1 MMNSKIAALYKKFLK
16 GELSPEENAIFL
28 DLLTSCDRD
37 ELPDVEEVV
46 SLDNRDCELNKTT
59 SEDIFFTITGSS
71 LTPRLIPIWKRRWS
85 VISAAACLLLIGLA
99 GLFQFKFKGQ
109 KEINKVSAIVH
120 FSNPTKFVKQLVLP
134 DGTHVSLRQGAHIE
148 LLSDFDT
155 DSLRRIKLSG
165 EAFFEVAKNAE
176 QPFVIASSGD
186 FDVRVLGTAFNLNCS
201 EGRSSLVLSHG
212 KVRVSRAGQYSFVTP
227 GQKVA
232 YDMRQRQ
239 FNVAKADTSIAS
251 NWKSDLLSFNQVP
264 LMQIVADLNNLYP
277 DSHLEL
283 IDSFR
288 TESYTGYLPASDL
301 EKSLKMLNTAFNQT
315 IIYKK

>member
-16 GELSPEENAIFL
+16 GELSPEETTIFL
-28 DLLTSCDRD
+28 DLLTSCERG

-46 SLDNRDCELNKTT
+46 ALDERDCELNKTI
-59 SEDIFFTITGSS
+59 SEDIFFTITG
-71 LTPRLIPIWKRRWS
+71 TPLSTPIVPIWKRRWS
-85 VISAAACLLLIGLA
+85 IISAAAGLLLIGLA
-99 GLFQFKFKGQ
+99 FLFQFKFREQDGNEAH
-109 KEINKVSAIVH
+109 EIAH
-120 FSNPTKFVKQLVLP
+120 YSNPTKFVKQLVLP

-165 EAFFEVAKNAE
+165 EAFFEVARNPE

-201 EGRSSLVLSHG
+201 EGRSSLVLNHG
-212 KVRVSRAGQYSFVTP
+212 KVRVSRGGQYSFVKP

-232 YDMRQRQ
+232 YDNQHKQ
-239 FNVAKADTSIAS
+239 FDVAKADTSTAS

-264 LMQIVADLNNLYP
+264 LTQIVADLNNLYP

-315 IIYKK
+315 IIHKK

>member
-1 MMNSKIAALYKKFLK
+1 MMNSKIAALYKKFLAD
-16 GELSPEENAIFL
+16 ELSPKENTIFL
-28 DLLTSCDRD
+28 DLLTSFERD

-46 SLDNRDCELNKTT
+46 ALDDRDCELNKTI
-59 SEDIFFTITGSS
+59 SEDIFFTITGTS
-71 LTPRLIPIWKRRWS
+71 LTPPVIPIWKRRWS

-99 GLFQFKFKGQ
+99 CLFQFKFKDQ
-109 KEINKVSAIVH
+109 HVTRASELVH
-120 FSNPTKFVKQLVLP
+120 YSNPTKFVKQLVLP

-165 EAFFEVAKNAE
+165 EAFFEVAKNVE

-201 EGRSSLVLSHG
+201 EGRSSLVLNHG
-212 KVRVSRAGQYSFVTP
+212 KVRVSRGGQYSFVTP

-232 YDMRQRQ
+232 YDARQRQ
-239 FNVAKADTSIAS
+239 FDVAKTDTSTAS

-264 LMQIVADLNNLYP
+264 LTQIVDDLNNLYP

-315 IIYKK
+315 IIHKK